1 MAIFVLILVALVG
14 DRQITKSFYSLMGE
28 WYIRISRII
37 NGQYQHCPSTKRNAS
52 AKGIAAIKS
61 IKGGFP
67 LSRDFYSRK

>member
-1 MAIFVLILVALVG
+1 
-14 DRQITKSFYSLMGE
+14 MGNINIAHQRHAGE
-28 WYIRISRII
+28 SREVT
-37 NGQYQHCPSTKRNAS
+37 QKQHTKRNAS